1 MYFVNLKKN
10 LNMKKLMILCAA
22 LALITACAT
31 NPLTGKKQ
39 IAISSEASLL
49 PTAFQ
54 QYSEF
59 MNSNKVITGTADAKL
74 VAKVGD
80 KIRDAA
86 IRWMTAKGY
95 ASNIKEYKWEY
106 KLVDDKAVNAWCM
119 PGGKIAVFT
128 GILPITKDEAGLAT
142 VMGHEVA
149 HALLAHSRSR
159 VDAAILQ
166 QTGAAVLGAATAG
179 KSEGLQQAFQTA
191 YGLGSNLGSLA
202 YSRSHESEADHL
214 GLLLMAIA
222 GYNPDNAVPFWQRM
236 AANGSASVPEFL
248 STHPSNST
256 RIKDIQKLIP
266 TAKAEAKAFG
276 KTF

>member
-1 MYFVNLKKN
+1 
-10 LNMKKLMILCAA
+10 MKKLLIVCGV
-22 LALITACAT
+22 LALVTACAT

-39 IAISSEASLL
+39 LAISSESALL
-49 PTAFQ
+49 PTSFQ

-80 KIRDAA
+80 KIREAA
-86 IRWMTAKGY
+86 VKWMTAKGY
-95 ASNIKEYKWEY
+95 AANIKEYRWEY
-106 KLVDDKAVNAWCM
+106 KLVDDKSVNAWCM

-128 GILPITKDEAGLAT
+128 GILPVTKDEAGLAT

-159 VDAAILQ
+159 IDAALLQ
-166 QTGAAVLGAATAG
+166 QTGAAVLGAATTG
-179 KSEGLQQAFQTA
+179 KSASTQEAFQLA
-191 YGLGSNLGSLA
+191 YGLGTNLGSLA

-214 GLLLMAIA
+214 GLILMAIA
-222 GYNPDNAVPFWQRM
+222 GYNPDNAIPFWQRM
-236 AANGSASVPEFL
+236 AANGGASVPEFL

-266 TAKAEAKAFG
+266 TAKAEAKTFG
-276 KTF
+276 KNYK